1 MGRYIISA
9 TSPFEKH
16 DLAGL
21 RSDAP
26 EIIRQRFAK
35 FLALYRR
42 FGWRMFPSIDRVYV
56 NKTARDELGWRPVYE
71 FGRVLDQLDGGEKI
85 GSELAR
91 QVGIKG
97 YHGET
102 FAEGPYPVA

>member
-1 MGRYIISA
+1 
-9 TSPFEKH
+9 
-16 DLAGL
+16 
-21 RSDAP
+21 
-26 EIIRQRFAK
+26 
-35 FLALYRR
+35 
-42 FGWRMFPSIDRVYV
+42 MFPSIDRVYV
-56 NKTARDELGWRPVYE
+56 NKKARDELGWRPVYDL
-71 FGRVLDQLDGGEKI
+71 GRVIDQLYGGEKI